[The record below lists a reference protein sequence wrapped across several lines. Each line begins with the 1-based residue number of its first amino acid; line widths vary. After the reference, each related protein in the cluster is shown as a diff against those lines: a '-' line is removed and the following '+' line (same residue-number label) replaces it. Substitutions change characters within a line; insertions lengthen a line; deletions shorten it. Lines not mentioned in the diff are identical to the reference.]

1 MSIKTPRLTRDR
13 CGVFYIRLVV
23 PLALR
28 KDIGKSELRRSLRT
42 KDCSIAKQRALTLN
56 LALEAALTNPK
67 ISDFEHL
74 FNSTEATTRKAMILG
89 LCAGHERSGLLP
101 LPRHA
106 WIVVTV

>member
-23 PLALR
+23 PKALR
-28 KDIGKSELRRSLRT
+28 ADIGKSELWRSLRT

-56 LALEAALTNPK
+56 LALEVALTNPK

-74 FNSTEATTRKAMILG
+74 FNSPEATTRKAMTIDF
-89 LCAGHERSGLLP
+89 ERGFF
-101 LPRHA
+101 HA
-106 WIVVTV
+106 DTPEEG